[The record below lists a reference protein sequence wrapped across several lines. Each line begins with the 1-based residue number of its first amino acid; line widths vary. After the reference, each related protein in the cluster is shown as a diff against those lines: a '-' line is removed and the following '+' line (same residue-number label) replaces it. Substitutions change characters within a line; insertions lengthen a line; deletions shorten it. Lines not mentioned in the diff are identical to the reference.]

1 VAGNPTER
9 GIDLMSANERR
20 QKSEIKLKEPRIENG
35 KALLIAGLRRR
46 YTAETMNRIPD
57 QWTDFIP
64 HVGNVPGDIH
74 SVTYGLSFLG
84 RGAVGIEYLSGV
96 EVSNCGSI
104 SNEFSCV
111 RIPAQRY
118 AVFTHREH
126 VSRLWETCNA
136 IQTQWFPDSGHEPV
150 RPTGDAPDF
159 FERYSESFDPNTG
172 TGGIEVWVPIKS

>member
-1 VAGNPTER
+1 
-9 GIDLMSANERR
+9 MSANERR
-20 QKSEIKLKEPRIENG
+20 QKSEIKLKEPRFEDG
-35 KALLIAGLRRR
+35 KALRIAGIRRR
-46 YTAETMNRIPD
+46 YTAETMHQIPD
-57 QWTDFIP
+57 QWRDFIP
-64 HVGNVPGDIH
+64 QIGNGPRQIH

-96 EVSNCGSI
+96 EVSNCNSVSAG
-104 SNEFSCV
+104 FSCV
-111 RIPAQRY
+111 SIPAQKY

-136 IQTQWFPDSGHEPV
+136 IQTQWFPESGHEAV

-159 FERYSESFDPNTG
+159 FERYSESFDPNVG